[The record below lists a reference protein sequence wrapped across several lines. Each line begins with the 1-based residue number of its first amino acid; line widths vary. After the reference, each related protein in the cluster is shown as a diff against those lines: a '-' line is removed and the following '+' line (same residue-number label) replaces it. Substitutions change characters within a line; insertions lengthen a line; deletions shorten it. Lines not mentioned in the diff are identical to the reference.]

1 MIIPVPIPRTS
12 FRSKRG
18 LGGVPK
24 KKRKKESPSN
34 GKTVDGTW
42 TLWVTSMWTTAGMAF
57 WATSA
62 MAVVKSMEWT
72 FWAFAPV
79 GKSKKSPP
87 RISRRAVK
95 VLPQILINFIPPFS
109 FYGYC

>member
-12 FRSKRG
+12 LRSKRG

-34 GKTVDGTW
+34 GKTGDGTW
-42 TLWVTSMWTTAGMAF
+42 TLWVTSMWTTAGMAC

-72 FWAFAPV
+72 FWAVAPT
-79 GKSKKSPP
+79 GSTKESPA
-87 RISRRAVK
+87 RISRTAVE
-95 VLPQILINFIPPFS
+95 VLLQFLIILS
-109 FYGYC
+109 